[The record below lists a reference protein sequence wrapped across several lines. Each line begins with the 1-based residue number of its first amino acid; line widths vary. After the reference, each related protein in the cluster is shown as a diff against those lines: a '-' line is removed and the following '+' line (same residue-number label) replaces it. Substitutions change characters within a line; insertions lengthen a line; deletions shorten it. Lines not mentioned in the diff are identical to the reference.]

1 MSLVLEN
8 DSAFRKY
15 SIKTSQLVTELH
27 ININKYLLTSYA
39 SKIDETVGIIIS
51 FKARL
56 QKSVPDKIKL
66 KLNDGAAVDPDS
78 GLENT
83 CHVLKDTETGEI
95 YIAVLDLVDIMRGT
109 NSYYKMQSLESDNG
123 NEWLDRK
130 YSQNLPNKYYPLEI
144 DYGQHADNDT
154 MQKLLESANINI
166 YSKLPKS
173 VEELIKKI
181 FKVKTM
187 KEALLA
193 L

>member
-1 MSLVLEN
+1 MWMDFSGKQSDFN
-8 DSAFRKY
+8 QTNFHRANN
-15 SIKTSQLVTELH
+15 SIKFWL
-27 ININKYLLTSYA
+27 N
-39 SKIDETVGIIIS
+39 
-51 FKARL
+51 ARL

-78 GLENT
+78 
-83 CHVLKDTETGEI
+83 
-95 YIAVLDLVDIMRGT
+95 
-109 NSYYKMQSLESDNG
+109 G